1 MNLDVML
8 EDLRELVVCE
18 SFSADHR
25 AVARSARVVADQGHR
40 RLGVRAETIVIGG
53 VTHLRWTFGTPRVLL
68 LGHHD
73 TVWPIGS
80 LLARPWSVADGIA
93 RGPGVFDMKA
103 GLVQMFH
110 ALAALPSPDGV
121 CVLVTG
127 DEEVGSPTSRAL
139 VEESARGCAAA
150 FVLEASAE
158 GGALKIARKGT
169 SMYEVVVHGRGSH
182 AGLAPGSG
190 ANAGVELAH
199 QILAVTGI
207 ADRVNDGRTDGH
219 RADGQASDNRAGSE
233 RTPGHRIDGQTNTVR
248 ADGDRTNSGQ
258 AHGHRASDGQADSD
272 RTDGDRT
279 SDGQAHR
286 HRTDGGRGAPEH
298 LGPVTVTP
306 TVLSAGTT
314 ANTVP
319 ALARLS
325 VDARVP
331 TLATQRRVDELM
343 RALSPRIAGTRLEI
357 TGGPNRPPLE
367 HASSAALFALA
378 RQVAAGLGL
387 APLTGVGVG
396 GASDGNFTAGAGCPT
411 LDGLGAV
418 GGGAHADDEH
428 VVVAEMPGRTALLTG
443 LIRAVLA

>member
-1 MNLDVML
+1 ML
-8 EDLRELVVCE
+8 EDLRELVACE

-25 AVARSARVVADQGHR
+25 AVTRSARVVADQGHR

-110 ALAALPSPDGV
+110 ALAALPSPEGV

-139 VEESARGCAAA
+139 VEESARACAAA

-169 SMYEVVVHGRGSH
+169 SMYEVVVHGRGAH
-182 AGLAPGSG
+182 AGLDPGRG

-207 ADRVNDGRTDGH
+207 AERVNGGR
-219 RADGQASDNRAGSE
+219 E
-233 RTPGHRIDGQTNTVR
+233 
-248 ADGDRTNSGQ
+248 
-258 AHGHRASDGQADSD
+258 
-272 RTDGDRT
+272 DGDRT
-279 SDGQAHR
+279 SDGQAGSGQSHDHR
-286 HRTDGGRGAPEH
+286 TGGREDGERVNDGRADGDRTDGGHTGSGRAPGHRTGGGRVTRGS
-298 LGPVTVTP
+298 LGPATVTP

-319 ALARLS
+319 ALARLA

-331 TLATQRRVDELM
+331 TLAAQRRVDELM
-343 RALSPRIAGTRLEI
+343 RALSPRIAETRLEI

-367 HASSAALFALA
+367 HASSAGLFALA
-378 RQVAAGLGL
+378 QEVAADLGL
-387 APLTGVGVG
+387 APLTGAGVG

-428 VVVAEMPGRTALLTG
+428 VVVAEMPGRAALLAG

>member
-1 MNLDVML
+1 MVNLDVML

-182 AGLAPGSG
+182 AGLAPGRG

-207 ADRVNDGRTDGH
+207 ADRVNNGRADSHQTPDH
-219 RADGQASDNRAGSE
+219 RADGQANDS
-233 RTPGHRIDGQTNTVR
+233 R
-248 ADGDRTNSGQ
+248 ADGDQTGSGQ
-258 AHGHRASDGQADSD
+258 AHGRRVGGGQASDGQADSD
-272 RTDGDRT
+272 QTGN
-279 SDGQAHR
+279 GQTHR
-286 HRTDGGRGAPEH
+286 HRTDGGQGAPEL

-331 TLATQRRVDELM
+331 TLAAQRRVDELM

-378 RQVAAGLGL
+378 RKVAADLGL

-428 VVVAEMPGRTALLTG
+428 VVVAEMPGRAALLAG